1 MHSIGLPTSSYI
13 SVVLRSLTFT
23 NGTDKTRMN
32 PKIKQILPSI
42 KLGGYSF
49 ELCQEL
55 VDKCDTKGYFST
67 FHLSTRLGTTDK

>member
-1 MHSIGLPTSSYI
+1 MHYVGLPTSSYI
-13 SVVLRSLTFT
+13 SAVLRSLPFT
-23 NGTDKTRMN
+23 NGTDKRERIQ
-32 PKIKQILPSI
+32 KLSKYLPSI

-55 VDKCDTKGYFST
+55 VDKCHTRGYFST